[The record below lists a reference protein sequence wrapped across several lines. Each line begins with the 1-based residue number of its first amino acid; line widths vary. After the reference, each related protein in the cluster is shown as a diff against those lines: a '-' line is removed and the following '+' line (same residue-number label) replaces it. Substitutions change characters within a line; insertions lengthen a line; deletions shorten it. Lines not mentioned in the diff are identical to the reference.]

1 MRKQRNL
8 DYIARYDRE
17 NCKQFCL
24 KLNKK
29 YDAAVIERLE
39 QVGNKLGYI
48 KALIIADIMRGAAN
62 GSKRTYKD
70 NND

>member
-29 YDAAVIERLE
+29 HDAAVIERLA
-39 QVGNKLGYI
+39 QVGNKQGYI
-48 KALIIADIMRGAAN
+48 KALIIADIMKGAMN
-62 GSKRTYKD
+62 ESKGTLWQD
-70 NND
+70 ND

>member
-17 NCKQFCL
+17 NCRQICL

-29 YDAAVIERLE
+29 HDAAILERLE
-39 QVGNKLGYI
+39 QVGNKQGYI
-48 KALIIADIMRGAAN
+48 KGLIIADIMKGA
-62 GSKRTYKD
+62 KD
-70 NND
+70 E